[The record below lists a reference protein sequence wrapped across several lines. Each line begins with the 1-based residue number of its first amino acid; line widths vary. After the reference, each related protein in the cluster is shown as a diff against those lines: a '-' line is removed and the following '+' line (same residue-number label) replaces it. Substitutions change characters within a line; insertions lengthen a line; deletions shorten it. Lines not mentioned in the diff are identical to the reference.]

1 MRTFPQACPRFLPS
15 GERVVSVRNAVEPR
29 RLGAA
34 NLLAL
39 QPGQPRLP
47 FCCSSRLLSC
57 QPFRWSASKSSG
69 FGASACIFT
78 LLPFC
83 FSQPFF
89 LPSLPHVSP
98 VRKTA
103 PARSPSP
110 PDSVRSCAERF
121 RSRSPAP
128 ARPQAQQS
136 ERPTVKGKAFGFR
149 LLAFGS
155 WFLALGFWGN
165 ALLCGSHTFALTYRN
180 YWML

>member
-1 MRTFPQACPRFLPS
+1 
-15 GERVVSVRNAVEPR
+15 V
-29 RLGAA
+29 

-39 QPGQPRLP
+39 QPGQSRLS

-69 FGASACIFT
+69 FGASACTFM
-78 LLPFC
+78 LLLFC
-83 FSQPFF
+83 FFSAVLFAQPA
-89 LPSLPHVSP
+89 PPSP

-110 PDSVRSCAERF
+110 PASVRSCAERF

-165 ALLCGSHTFALTYRN
+165 ALLCGSHTFALTYGI
-180 YWML
+180 YWIL